1 MSCSISGEQWTDYFD
16 RALPP
21 AERRG
26 IESHLVVCELCRAE
40 AERVRRA
47 DEMLRNE
54 CRALMHSLELASPGA
69 DRDRIIAALRQS
81 EDRPVEFRE
90 KLRRVRWVLA
100 MLCGDNTAGRVIE
113 SARRVTGHPIPVI
126 EEPRRPGDPAV
137 LVASSKKIID
147 ELGWKPQYSSLDDIV
162 RSAWLWHQQRYGVKS
177 VPVSI

>member
-113 SARRVTGHPIPVI
+113 SARRHAQHSSPTEVWEQSWLPFV
-126 EEPRRPGDPAV
+126 RRLSLLTTEICGSDAGDLILAV
-137 LVASSKKIID
+137 A
-147 ELGWKPQYSSLDDIV
+147 
-162 RSAWLWHQQRYGVKS
+162 R
-177 VPVSI
+177 